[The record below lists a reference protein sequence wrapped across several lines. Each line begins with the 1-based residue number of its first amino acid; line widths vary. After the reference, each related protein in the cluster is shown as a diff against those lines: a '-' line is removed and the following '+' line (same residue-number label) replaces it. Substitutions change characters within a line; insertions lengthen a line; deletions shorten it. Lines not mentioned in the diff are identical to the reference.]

1 MFTIDASEK
10 EKLNEIMNKA
20 GIKYINIEGCS
31 TIAKVGDGGSVA
43 LAYDREGGRLYNL
56 GSYLIDSLLLV
67 PEVENRLVR

>member
-1 MFTIDASEK
+1 M
-10 EKLNEIMNKA
+10 
-20 GIKYINIEGCS
+20 
-31 TIAKVGDGGSVA
+31 A